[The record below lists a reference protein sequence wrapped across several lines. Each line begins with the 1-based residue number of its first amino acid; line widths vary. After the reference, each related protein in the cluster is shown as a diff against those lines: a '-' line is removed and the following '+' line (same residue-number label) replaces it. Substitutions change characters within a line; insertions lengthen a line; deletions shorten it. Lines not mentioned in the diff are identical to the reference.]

1 MKKWWKKEVVL
12 FYYFLYKLF
21 TRNLFSGEFKI
32 KDLKSAP
39 NSAFFGPVLIRK
51 ITLLPLL
58 RNFEAKFAQNAA
70 PFINLS

>member
-1 MKKWWKKEVVL
+1 
-12 FYYFLYKLF
+12 
-21 TRNLFSGEFKI
+21 LFSGEFKI